1 LCYRTKVDADG
12 NNLNINDAKNGESI
26 DKYFEFLDT
35 DDTSSSATI
44 LTPQECEAAGGNVF
58 YDGIFNTP
66 SRKRT
71 DISSSIREMRKY
83 TINKDSGM
91 YGDPL
96 SKYKSRD
103 FIFKGI
109 DDSVQAYKYQNEF
122 DKITYDWGLHR
133 TETGVSIAKR
143 KWKGLIYANEAEG
156 DYKKYVV
163 QDEDSPTGTY
173 MNIHNGGKAYWSR
186 HGGAFDITISQKLPE
201 NKARDNNS
209 DKPVNLEYWLKFPQI
224 CCNLRGP
231 ANFWACPDQC
241 WPHANGTQGPVLD
254 FLDREYGIQGESLIH
269 VNITEKYSRGG
280 GGSRE

>member
-1 LCYRTKVDADG
+1 GRLDEKESQLQLEQIFSGSTLFSTQGYYDFLGDRFDHGSTAATATKPAGVYSYKQLTEACELSINCHFEKVPFECRGGDPKKDDGWCKKFTGDEDFVTTFPVAERTTRENCGNDRIFTADISTSTTVYAAGLLERHNQKECLEAGHEIIPAFLCYRTKVDADG

-122 DKITYDWGLHR
+122 D
-133 TETGVSIAKR
+133 
-143 KWKGLIYANEAEG
+143 
-156 DYKKYVV
+156 
-163 QDEDSPTGTY
+163 
-173 MNIHNGGKAYWSR
+173 
-186 HGGAFDITISQKLPE
+186 
-201 NKARDNNS
+201 
-209 DKPVNLEYWLKFPQI
+209 
-224 CCNLRGP
+224 
-231 ANFWACPDQC
+231 
-241 WPHANGTQGPVLD
+241 
-254 FLDREYGIQGESLIH
+254 
-269 VNITEKYSRGG
+269 
-280 GGSRE
+280 